1 MKLNT
6 IALLGVMIVAG
17 FGVGLASSTIFATPL
32 LLAQTQET
40 NTSDHFGIMG
50 HIEFTATDSDGNIK
64 QYVQTDNTVVNI
76 GENCMGELLFNVDMT
91 GAGDQCTGTGI
102 TTGSHGS
109 SGAGFTWLAIG
120 TNLTG
125 PTAEGE
131 GNTALD
137 TEVGSRIQETAQAP
151 TPSTG
156 AGPGTS
162 GQVVL
167 SEVFTPGA
175 LTIAEAGL
183 FDASATGNM
192 LARQVFTGIPLGAS
206 DQLTVQWT
214 ITIGS

>member
-17 FGVGLASSTIFATPL
+17 IGVGLASSTIFATPL
-32 LLAQTQET
+32 LLAQAQET
-40 NTSDHFGIMG
+40 GTSDHFGIMG

-64 QYVQTDNTVVNI
+64 QYIQTDNTIINI
-76 GENCMGELLFNVDMT
+76 GENCMGELLFDVDMT
-91 GAGDQCTGTGI
+91 GGGDACTGTGI
-102 TTGSHGS
+102 TTGTHGS
-109 SGAGFTWLAIG
+109 SGAGFTFLAIG
-120 TNLTG
+120 LNTG
-125 PTAEGE
+125 ATAEAENNVGM
-131 GNTALD
+131 D
-137 TEVGSRIQETAQAP
+137 TQSGSRIQETSQVP

-156 AGPGTS
+156 ASGTS

-175 LTIAEAGL
+175 VTIAEAGL
-183 FDASATGNM
+183 FDASTAGNM

-214 ITIGS
+214 ITIGG